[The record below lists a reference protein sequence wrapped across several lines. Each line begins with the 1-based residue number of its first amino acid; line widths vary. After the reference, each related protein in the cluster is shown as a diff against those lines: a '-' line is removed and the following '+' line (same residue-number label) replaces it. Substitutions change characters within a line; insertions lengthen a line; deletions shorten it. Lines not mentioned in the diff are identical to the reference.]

1 MLEVDMVHNNPG
13 WIVFEGGE
21 LVKVVWSIGAAQ
33 DIAYNL
39 KPTKINYH
47 TSREVYDARQTSGTR
62 GQRIVRDGL
71 FFYPNSSGHIYCCG
85 WGMLMKNEPAL
96 DDLRPM
102 GAFFPSI
109 DDEIMANGQTMRI
122 ISVHYEGREV
132 VELLCGT
139 LDGEN
144 EYIVYPYEL
153 TEWSKK

>member
-1 MLEVDMVHNNPG
+1 
-13 WIVFEGGE
+13 
-21 LVKVVWSIGAAQ
+21 
-33 DIAYNL
+33 
-39 KPTKINYH
+39 
-47 TSREVYDARQTSGTR
+47 
-62 GQRIVRDGL
+62 
-71 FFYPNSSGHIYCCG
+71 
-85 WGMLMKNEPAL
+85 MKNEPVL

-102 GAFFPSI
+102 GAFLPSI
-109 DDEIMANGQTMRI
+109 DDEIMANGQTLRI